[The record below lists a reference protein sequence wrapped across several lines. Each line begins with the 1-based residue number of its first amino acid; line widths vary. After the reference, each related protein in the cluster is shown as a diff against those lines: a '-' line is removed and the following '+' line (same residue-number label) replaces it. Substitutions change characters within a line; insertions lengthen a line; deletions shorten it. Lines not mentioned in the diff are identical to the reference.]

1 MAYEN
6 ITNIKVAGAKIK
18 FKNFE
23 GRVTEYNKNGIREFS
38 LVLDEED
45 ALNLQE
51 IGWKVKP
58 KELRDGSIQYLLPVE
73 ASFKKVPNIKPM
85 KVMQVTRKNQLLL
98 DEETIGNLDYADIL
112 NIDLTIRPYCWGPV
126 QGKTGIKAFL
136 QEMWVTIDEDDWA
149 DKYATDE
156 SNQEPMPFD
165 N

>member
-23 GRVTEYNKNGIREFS
+23 GRVTEYNKNGNREFS

-73 ASFKKVPNIKPM
+73 ASFKKVPNIKQM
-85 KVMQVTRKNQLLL
+85 KVVQVTSKNQTILN
-98 DEETIGNLDYADIL
+98 EETIGNLDYADIL

-126 QGKTGIKAFL
+126 QGKYGVKAFL
-136 QEMWVTIDEDDWA
+136 QEMWVTIYEVDWA